1 MIRTSRIWLTIPGLL
16 NCFIPNRPIFLLPIP
31 IKGSAKAARMLS
43 PAEQNRGRSA
53 RGIRVVAIGGGTGLS
68 TILKGLKQYTVR
80 TSEIA
85 PSSFTPEAPVIS
97 DLTALVTVS
106 DDGGSSG
113 RLRRELGMLPPGDV
127 RNCLVA
133 LSEDENFLSKLFQYR
148 FSSSGDLEG
157 HNFGNLFLAALT
169 AMTGDFAVAVQQA
182 SEILATRGHIL
193 PATSANVQLEA
204 IMDDGSH
211 VLGET
216 NINASQRRIVELQM
230 VPANP
235 EPLPQALAA
244 IAAADVITMGP
255 GSLFTSL
262 VTNLLVRGIPEA
274 IADSSAVKVFICN
287 LMTEANESLHMK
299 ASDHIKAIYGH
310 SPRRIFDYA
319 LVNTAPVSASMRER
333 YAEEHAEQ
341 VEADI
346 PAMEELGVKCI
357 PGNFVMESHF
367 ARHAT
372 DRLCQEL
379 LLLANSARRSS
390 ELAPQALR

>member
-1 MIRTSRIWLTIPGLL
+1 MVS
-16 NCFIPNRPIFLLPIP
+16 
-31 IKGSAKAARMLS
+31 S
-43 PAEQNRGRSA
+43 AEQNRGRSA

-68 TILKGLKQYTVR
+68 TLLKGLKQYTVR
-80 TSEIA
+80 AGE
-85 PSSFTPEAPVIS
+85 TPPPGPFIS

-133 LSEDENFLSKLFQYR
+133 LSEDENLLSKLFQYR

-169 AMTGDFAVAVQQA
+169 AMTGDFAVAVKQA

-216 NINASQRRIVELQM
+216 NINASSRRIVELQI
-230 VPANP
+230 VPPNP

-244 IAAADVITMGP
+244 IASADVITMGP

-274 IADSSAVKVFICN
+274 IANSHAVKVFICN
-287 LMTEANESLHMK
+287 LMTEANESLNMK
-299 ASDHIKAIYGH
+299 ASEHIQAIYAH
-310 SPRRIFDYA
+310 SPRKIFDYA
-319 LVNTAPVSASMRER
+319 LVNSAPASASMRER
-333 YAEEHAEQ
+333 YAEEHAQQ

-346 PAMEELGVKCI
+346 PAIEQLGVKCI
-357 PGNFVMESHF
+357 SGNFILESHF

-379 LLLANSARRSS
+379 LRLANFAGSTPD
-390 ELAPQALR
+390 LVPQALR

>member
-1 MIRTSRIWLTIPGLL
+1 MPSPG
-16 NCFIPNRPIFLLPIP
+16 
-31 IKGSAKAARMLS
+31 
-43 PAEQNRGRSA
+43 EQNRGRSA
-53 RGIRVVAIGGGTGLS
+53 RGISVVAIGGGTGLS
-68 TILKGLKQYTVR
+68 TLLKGLKQYTVR
-80 TSEIA
+80 AGEI
-85 PSSFTPEAPVIS
+85 PPDSPFIS

-133 LSEDENFLSKLFQYR
+133 VSEDENLISKLFQYR

-169 AMTGDFAVAVQQA
+169 ALTGDFAVAVKQA

-216 NINASQRRIVELQM
+216 NINASQRRIIELQM
-230 VPANP
+230 APANP

-274 IADSSAVKVFICN
+274 IANSPAMKVFICN
-287 LMTEANESLHMK
+287 LMTEANESLNMK
-299 ASDHIKAIYGH
+299 ASDHIKAIYAH

-319 LVNTAPVSASMRER
+319 LVNTASVSASMRER

-346 PAMEELGVKCI
+346 PAIEQLGVKCI
-357 PGNFVMESHF
+357 AGNFILESHF

-372 DRLCQEL
+372 DGLCQEL
-379 LLLANSARRSS
+379 LRLANSARRIP
-390 ELAPQALR
+390 ELTPQALR

>member
-1 MIRTSRIWLTIPGLL
+1 MP
-16 NCFIPNRPIFLLPIP
+16 
-31 IKGSAKAARMLS
+31 S
-43 PAEQNRGRSA
+43 PAEQNRGRSPG
-53 RGIRVVAIGGGTGLS
+53 GIRVVAIGGGTGLS
-68 TILKGLKQYTVR
+68 TLLKGLKQYTVR
-80 TSEIA
+80 AGEAAPEGPFISE
-85 PSSFTPEAPVIS
+85 
-97 DLTALVTVS
+97 LTGLVTVS

-169 AMTGDFAVAVQQA
+169 AMTGDFAVAVKQA

-211 VLGET
+211 VVGET
-216 NINASQRRIVELQM
+216 KINASEKRIIELKM
-230 VPANP
+230 VPFAP
-235 EPLPQALAA
+235 EPLPQALQA
-244 IAAADVITMGP
+244 IADADVITMGP

-274 IADSSAVKVFICN
+274 IAASPAVKVFICN

-299 ASDHIKAIYGH
+299 ASDHIKAIDDH

-346 PAMEELGVKCI
+346 PAIEQLGVKCI
-357 PGNFVMESHF
+357 PGNFILESHF

-379 LLLANSARRSS
+379 LHLANSARRSPA
-390 ELAPQALR
+390 LAPQALR

>member
-1 MIRTSRIWLTIPGLL
+1 MPS
-16 NCFIPNRPIFLLPIP
+16 
-31 IKGSAKAARMLS
+31 S
-43 PAEQNRGRSA
+43 AEQNRGRSA
-53 RGIRVVAIGGGTGLS
+53 PGIRVVAIGGGTGLS
-68 TILKGLKQYTVR
+68 TLLKGLKQYTVR
-80 TSEIA
+80 AGEN
-85 PSSFTPEAPVIS
+85 PPPGPFIS

-133 LSEDENFLSKLFQYR
+133 VSEDENLISKLFQYR

-274 IADSSAVKVFICN
+274 IANSHAVRVFICN
-287 LMTEANESLHMK
+287 LMTEANESLNMK
-299 ASDHIKAIYGH
+299 ASDHIKAIYDH
-310 SPRRIFDYA
+310 SPRKIFDYA
-319 LVNTAPVSASMRER
+319 LVNSAPVSASMRER
-333 YAEEHAEQ
+333 YAEEHAKQ

-346 PAMEELGVKCI
+346 PAIEQFGVKCI
-357 PGNFVMESHF
+357 AGNFIQERHF

-379 LLLANSARRSS
+379 LRLANFAGRTPD
-390 ELAPQALR
+390 LAPQALR

>member
-1 MIRTSRIWLTIPGLL
+1 MPSSG
-16 NCFIPNRPIFLLPIP
+16 
-31 IKGSAKAARMLS
+31 
-43 PAEQNRGRSA
+43 EQNRGLSA

-68 TILKGLKQYTVR
+68 TLLKGLKQYTVR
-80 TSEIA
+80 AGEI
-85 PSSFTPEAPVIS
+85 PPDGPFVS

-133 LSEDENFLSKLFQYR
+133 VSEDENLISKLFQYR

-169 AMTGDFAVAVQQA
+169 AMTGDFAVAVKQA

-204 IMDDGSH
+204 TMDDGSR

-216 NINASQRRIVELQM
+216 NINASQRRIVELHM
-230 VPANP
+230 APANP

-262 VTNLLVRGIPEA
+262 VTNMLVRGIPEA
-274 IADSSAVKVFICN
+274 IAASRAVKVFICN

-299 ASDHIKAIYGH
+299 ASDHIKAIYAH
-310 SPRRIFDYA
+310 TPRRIFDYA
-319 LVNTAPVSASMRER
+319 LVNTAPASASMRER

-346 PAMEELGVKCI
+346 AAIERLGVRCI
-357 PGNFVMESHF
+357 PGNFILESHF

-372 DRLCQEL
+372 DCLCQEL
-379 LLLANSARRSS
+379 LRLSNSVRPVHQ
-390 ELAPQALR
+390 LAPQALR

>member
-1 MIRTSRIWLTIPGLL
+1 MPS
-16 NCFIPNRPIFLLPIP
+16 
-31 IKGSAKAARMLS
+31 S
-43 PAEQNRGRSA
+43 AEQNRRGSD

-68 TILKGLKQYTVR
+68 TLLKGLKQYTLRAGEVP
-80 TSEIA
+80 
-85 PSSFTPEAPVIS
+85 PSSVTPETPFIS

-216 NINASQRRIVELQM
+216 NINASQHRIVELQM
-230 VPANP
+230 VPPNP

-244 IAAADVITMGP
+244 IATADVITMGP

-274 IADSSAVKVFICN
+274 IAASPAVKVFICN

-299 ASDHIKAIYGH
+299 ASDHIKAIHGH

-319 LVNTAPVSASMRER
+319 LVNTAPVSAGMRER
-333 YAEEHAEQ
+333 YAEEHADQ

-346 PAMEELGVKCI
+346 SAIEKLGVKCI
-357 PGNFVMESHF
+357 TGDFILERHF

-379 LLLANSARRSS
+379 LQLANSARRTSG
-390 ELAPQALR
+390 LAAQALR

>member
-1 MIRTSRIWLTIPGLL
+1 MAS
-16 NCFIPNRPIFLLPIP
+16 
-31 IKGSAKAARMLS
+31 S
-43 PAEQNRGRSA
+43 AEQNRSRSA

-68 TILKGLKQYTVR
+68 TLLKGLKQYTVR
-80 TSEIA
+80 AGE
-85 PSSFTPEAPVIS
+85 TPPQGPFIS

-169 AMTGDFAVAVQQA
+169 AMTGDFAVAVKQA

-211 VLGET
+211 VMGET
-216 NINASQRRIVELQM
+216 NINASLRRIVELQI

-244 IAAADVITMGP
+244 IASADVITMGP

-262 VTNLLVRGIPEA
+262 VTNVLVRGIPEA
-274 IADSSAVKVFICN
+274 IANSHAVKVFICN
-287 LMTEANESLHMK
+287 LMTEANESLNMK
-299 ASDHIKAIYGH
+299 ASEHIKAIYAH
-310 SPRRIFDYA
+310 SPCKIFDYA
-319 LVNTAPVSASMRER
+319 LVNSAAVSASMRER
-333 YAEEHAEQ
+333 YAEEHAQQ

-346 PAMEELGVKCI
+346 PAIEQLGVKCI
-357 PGNFVMESHF
+357 TGNFILESHF

-379 LLLANSARRSS
+379 LRLANFAGSTPD
-390 ELAPQALR
+390 LAPQALR

>member
-1 MIRTSRIWLTIPGLL
+1 
-16 NCFIPNRPIFLLPIP
+16 
-31 IKGSAKAARMLS
+31 MLS
-43 PAEQNRGRSA
+43 QAEQNRGRSTQ
-53 RGIRVVAIGGGTGLS
+53 GIRVVAIGGGTGLS
-68 TILKGLKQYTVR
+68 TLLKGLKQYTVR
-80 TSEIA
+80 AGEN
-85 PSSFTPEAPVIS
+85 PPETPYIS

-133 LSEDENFLSKLFQYR
+133 LSEDENLISKLFQHR
-148 FSSSGDLEG
+148 FTSSGDLEG

-169 AMTGDFAVAVQQA
+169 ALTGDFAVAVKEA
-182 SEILATRGHIL
+182 SEILATRGHIF

-216 NINASQRRIVELQM
+216 NINASQHRIVELQM
-230 VPANP
+230 VPAHP
-235 EPLPQALAA
+235 APLPQALAA

-274 IADSSAVKVFICN
+274 IADSHAVKVFICN
-287 LMTEANESLHMK
+287 LMTEANESLNMK
-299 ASDHIKAIYGH
+299 ASDHIKAIHAH
-310 SPRRIFDYA
+310 SPRKIFDYA
-319 LVNTAPVSASMRER
+319 LVNSAPASASMRER
-333 YAEEHAEQ
+333 YAEEHANQ

-346 PAMEELGVKCI
+346 STIEQMGVKCI
-357 PGNFVMESHF
+357 AGNFINESHF

-379 LLLANSARRSS
+379 IRLAGSVNRTAD
-390 ELAPQALR
+390 LAPQALR

>member
-1 MIRTSRIWLTIPGLL
+1 MP
-16 NCFIPNRPIFLLPIP
+16 
-31 IKGSAKAARMLS
+31 S
-43 PAEQNRGRSA
+43 PVEQNRGRPA

-68 TILKGLKQYTVR
+68 TLLKGLKHYTVR
-80 TSEIA
+80 PGDA
-85 PSSFTPEAPVIS
+85 PPSSSAPEAVFIS

-133 LSEDENFLSKLFQYR
+133 VSEDENLISKLFQYR

-169 AMTGDFAVAVQQA
+169 AMTGDFAVAVKQA

-230 VPANP
+230 KPANP

-274 IADSSAVKVFICN
+274 IANSPAVKVFICN
-287 LMTEANESLHMK
+287 LMTEANESLNMT
-299 ASDHIKAIYGH
+299 ASDHVKAIYAH

-333 YAEEHAEQ
+333 YAEEHAQQ

-346 PAMEELGVKCI
+346 PAIEQLGVKCI
-357 PGNFVMESHF
+357 CGNFILESHF
-367 ARHAT
+367 ARHDT
-372 DRLCQEL
+372 GRLCQEL
-379 LLLANSARRSS
+379 LRLANSARLTH

>member
-1 MIRTSRIWLTIPGLL
+1 MASHAQ
-16 NCFIPNRPIFLLPIP
+16 NRD
-31 IKGSAKAARMLS
+31 GSAS
-43 PAEQNRGRSA
+43 GT
-53 RGIRVVAIGGGTGLS
+53 RVVAIGGGTGLS
-68 TILKGLKQYTVR
+68 TLLKGLKQYTVR
-80 TSEIA
+80 A
-85 PSSFTPEAPVIS
+85 GDMPLQGPFVS
-97 DLTALVTVS
+97 DLTAVVTVS

-133 LSEDENFLSKLFQYR
+133 VSEDENLLSKLFQHR

-169 AMTGDFAVAVQQA
+169 AMTGDFAVAVKQA

-204 IMDDGSH
+204 IMDDGSR

-216 NINASQRRIVELQM
+216 SINASHRRIVELQV
-230 VPANP
+230 VPPNP
-235 EPLPQALAA
+235 EPLPQTLEA
-244 IAAADVITMGP
+244 IARADVITMGP

-262 VTNLLVRGIPEA
+262 VPNLLVRGIPEA
-274 IADSSAVKVFICN
+274 IATSRAVRVFICN
-287 LMTEANESLHMK
+287 LMTEANESLNMT
-299 ASDHIKAIYGH
+299 ASDHIKAIYNH
-310 SPRRIFDYA
+310 SSGKIFDYA

-341 VEADI
+341 VHADI
-346 PAMEELGVKCI
+346 EAIEQMGVKCI
-357 PGNFVMESHF
+357 AGNFVMESHY

-379 LLLANSARRSS
+379 LSLAKFARHPAA
-390 ELAPQALR
+390 LASQALR